1 MSTNE
6 SRQADRS
13 IERTDPF
20 EGQWDWNGGALAG
33 LLATVVM
40 GVAISVTDLSTLQI
54 AIAGLYG
61 QSGSL
66 VTGWIAHLVH
76 GTVFGSLFTLLLA
89 DPGLHRLTDWYWKTV
104 LAGVVYSVVLAV
116 AGAGILMP
124 IWLGLVGFP
133 VPPSIPNVT
142 TPMLFWHLTYGL
154 VLGGL
159 YPAIDRR

>member
-6 SRQADRS
+6 SRHADRS

-20 EGQWDWNGGALAG
+20 EAHWDWNGGALAG
-33 LLATVVM
+33 LLATVAM
-40 GVAISVTDLSTLQI
+40 GVAISLTDLSTLQI

-66 VTGWIAHLVH
+66 VAGWIAHLVH
-76 GTVFGSLFTLLLA
+76 GIVFGSLFTLLLA
-89 DPGLHRLTDWYWKTV
+89 DPGLHRLTDWYWKTI
-104 LAGVVYSVVLAV
+104 LAGVVYSVLLAV

-124 IWLGLVGFP
+124 IWLGQVGMP
-133 VPPSIPNVT
+133 VPRTIPNVT
-142 TPMLFWHLTYGL
+142 TPMLVWHLIYGL